1 MALLIALWVLFFFM
15 HSLLASNQAK
25 EMASRWLGGYF
36 RFYRLGYNI
45 FSIVF
50 LVSIIALLIFSESK
64 DHVFAPTQLSTYAG
78 YSFMILG
85 LIIMALSFRNYDLA
99 EFTGIKQLAQKI
111 HHPEKLMVT
120 GLNVYVR
127 NPLYTGIIFFMAG
140 YFLWQPTYM
149 YLVTLIIMYIYIYIG
164 TLLEERKLEDVF
176 GEEYRVYKRKVKML
190 IPFIF

>member
-1 MALLIALWVLFFFM
+1 MALLIALWASFFFM

-25 EMASRWLGGYF
+25 EMAGRWLGDYF

-45 FSIVF
+45 FSLVF
-50 LVSIIALLIFSESK
+50 LGGIIALLIVSDSK
-64 DHVFAPTQLSTYAG
+64 DHVFAPTQLSRYAG

-127 NPLYTGIIFFMAG
+127 SPLYTGIIVFMAG
-140 YFLWQPTYM
+140 YFIWQPTYM
-149 YLVTLIIMYIYIYIG
+149 YLVTLTIMYIYIYVG
-164 TLLEERKLEDVF
+164 TLLEERKLEEVF